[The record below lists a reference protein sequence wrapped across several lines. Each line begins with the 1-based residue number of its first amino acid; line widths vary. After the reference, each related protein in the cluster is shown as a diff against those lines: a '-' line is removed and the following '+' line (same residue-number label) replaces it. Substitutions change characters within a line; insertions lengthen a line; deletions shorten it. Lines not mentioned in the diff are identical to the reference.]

1 MAAVLHQS
9 TADIIQAQLLYIQA
23 QLLSI
28 QAQQN
33 DETSNETSNGIES
46 SNSIMRNRR
55 RIEGIFYPSTH
66 DMHIQQHEQL
76 TKIDYR

>member
-46 SNSIMRNRR
+46 LNSIMRNRR